1 MPRCEDCRKSVPAAD
16 LKRAGRAG
24 QTLCSH
30 CRGPKEVIV
39 AEKTEKRK
47 TEKKKKT
54 TKKKTQDGAT
64 DHEIEADITYA
75 GLEVKFTTTFDQVRE
90 FFTQKRTPGQ
100 KAKLKSVK

>member
-1 MPRCEDCRKSVPAAD
+1 M
-16 LKRAGRAG
+16 
-24 QTLCSH
+24 
-30 CRGPKEVIV
+30 

-47 TEKKKKT
+47 KVMSFHIYEVP
-54 TKKKTQDGAT
+54 TQDGAT